1 MYYLMKINRNSQID
15 FVLLRTPQSYETDS
29 CVDVTFVMFKSKK
42 FHENEIFRPQ
52 DIGNIWAPIGFL
64 YLISNKNYYY
74 KVINVIIY
82 NKLFNINYIMLLHVK
97 IEHGHARGGLGS

>member
-1 MYYLMKINRNSQID
+1 MRQIP
-15 FVLLRTPQSYETDS
+15 VLTSLSSCLRAKHFTKD
-29 CVDVTFVMFKSKK
+29 
-42 FHENEIFRPQ
+42 EIFGPQ